1 MSMENPEILWAQS
14 RVNIF
19 LTIIVND
26 LKQHKIVIEEN
37 YLILQGEI
45 NDGELDLKLEFFKN
59 INKNESK
66 WRIYSNKIEFLL
78 VKEIPIFW
86 NKFSN
91 IKYNNLKIDWNKWQD
106 EDDSE
111 GESNK
116 SGILKDFSD
125 FTKTLPSEL
134 MEKDFTELFPDDFS
148 PFIEDGYE
156 AEPSSEENNVDIDS
170 MISKMEEGLITDEDR
185 ESISSPES

>member
-14 RVNIF
+14 RVNVF
-19 LTIIVND
+19 LTIVISD
-26 LKQHKIVIEEN
+26 LKQHNIAIEEDH
-37 YLILQGEI
+37 LILEGKI
-45 NDGELDLKLEFFKN
+45 NGGELDLKLEFLKN
-59 INKNESK
+59 VNKNESK

-91 IKYNNLKIDWNKWQD
+91 KKYNNLKIDWNKWQD
-106 EDDSE
+106 EDDSDLE
-111 GESNK
+111 MDQK
-116 SGILKDFSD
+116 GIMKDFSD

-156 AEPSSEENNVDIDS
+156 AEPSSEENNIDMDS

-185 ESISSPES
+185 ESLSSPES